1 MRVLF
6 MGTPEISAM
15 CLRRLVAD
23 GHNVVGVV
31 TGEDKPRGR
40 KMIMTPTDT
49 RVAAEELGIPTHTPR
64 TLKDDAFKSYLQSVS
79 PDIIVVVAYGKILP
93 KNVIDYPK
101 YGCINIHGSLLPEYR
116 GAAPM
121 QRAII
126 DGKDKTGITI
136 MYMAE
141 GLDTGDM
148 LLWRELPIKENDNFE
163 DIHDGLG
170 ALGAEMIVEIIP
182 MLRDGTAVR
191 TPQDDALS
199 TYARKILIIQNKKTS
214 EY

>member
-93 KNVIDYPK
+93 KPVIDL
-101 YGCINIHGSLLPEYR
+101 C
-116 GAAPM
+116 
-121 QRAII
+121 
-126 DGKDKTGITI
+126 
-136 MYMAE
+136 
-141 GLDTGDM
+141 
-148 LLWRELPIKENDNFE
+148 
-163 DIHDGLG
+163 
-170 ALGAEMIVEIIP
+170 
-182 MLRDGTAVR
+182 
-191 TPQDDALS
+191 
-199 TYARKILIIQNKKTS
+199 ILIFIYNLCKNTK
-214 EY
+214 